1 MKTYAIFYTNVCDDD
16 CCYEVNKNHVDEP
29 GREIVIELT
38 PKNLDYLKSSNWHIN
53 HDDNDDL
60 GTDIKEYEDVS
71 YDYDIKKRK
80 D

>member
-38 PKNLDYLKSSNWHIN
+38 QKNLDYLKSSNWHIN

-71 YDYDIKKRK
+71 YIEEREEQE
-80 D
+80 